1 MEIWPEH
8 AEDAHEVIN
17 AIIEI
22 EAPLREGH
30 IAGIRPICDVDAVLR
45 EHRFDRAT
53 QQSRIMA

>member
-1 MEIWPEH
+1 MEIWAEH

-45 EHRFDRAT
+45 EHCFDRSA
-53 QQSRIMA
+53 